1 MLTVPEAARRATRN
15 PETIRRWI
23 REGKLVSWKVG
34 TQYLIDEDDLA
45 DAMRGVFAGPPQA
58 DAPVA
63 PDAPMTSAEIVSAF
77 DGGRAERA
85 HRLREVVTPYPV
97 VAPANPAAATAAGD
111 AWLPQIVGRIVRAV
125 DPVRIILFGSRAR
138 GDARPDSDYD
148 LLVVLD
154 EMTNRREARVEIR
167 LSFADLPVA
176 ADILVATVAEIEG
189 RPAGATYWAIHEG
202 RRVYERAEAS

>member
-23 REGKLVSWKVG
+23 REGKLTSWKVG

-45 DAMRGVFAGPPQA
+45 DAIRGVFAGPPPA
-58 DAPVA
+58 GE
-63 PDAPMTSAEIVSAF
+63 PDAPMTSAQIVSAF

-85 HRLREVVTPYPV
+85 HRLREVMTRYPV
-97 VAPANPAAATAAGD
+97 ASPAPGAATAADD

-154 EMTNRREARVEIR
+154 ELTSRREARVEIR

-202 RRVYERAEAS
+202 RRVYERAETS

>member
-45 DAMRGVFAGPPQA
+45 DAMRGVFAGPPRA
-58 DAPVA
+58 GAPDA

-85 HRLREVVTPYPV
+85 HRLREIVTPYPV
-97 VAPANPAAATAAGD
+97 VAPAPRAATAADD

-138 GDARPDSDYD
+138 RAARPDSDYD
-148 LLVVLD
+148 LLVILD
-154 EMTNRREARVEIR
+154 ELTNRREARVDIR
-167 LSFADLPVA
+167 ASFADLPVA

-189 RPAGATYWAIHEG
+189 RPAGATYWALHEG
-202 RRVYERAEAS
+202 RRVYERAEPS

>member
-1 MLTVPEAARRATRN
+1 MLTVPEAARRSARN

-23 REGKLVSWKVG
+23 REGKLPSSKVG

-45 DAMRGVFAGPPQA
+45 DAIRGIFAERS
-58 DAPVA
+58 A
-63 PDAPMTSAEIVSAF
+63 PDMV
-77 DGGRAERA
+77 ERP
-85 HRLREVVTPYPV
+85 HRLGEVIAPYPV
-97 VAPANPAAATAAGD
+97 TPPAVPAGRASTLDD

-125 DPVRIILFGSRAR
+125 DPARIILFGSRAR

-154 EMTNRREARVEIR
+154 ELPNRREARVSIR

-176 ADILVATVAEIEG
+176 ADILVATIAEIEE

>member
-45 DAMRGVFAGPPQA
+45 DAIRGVFAGPPPA
-58 DAPVA
+58 DAPGS
-63 PDAPMTSAEIVSAF
+63 PLTSAQIVSAF

-85 HRLREVVTPYPV
+85 QRLREVMTYPV
-97 VAPANPAAATAAGD
+97 VASAVPAPTTATDD
-111 AWLPQIVGRIVRAV
+111 AWLPQIVGRIVRAL
-125 DPVRIILFGSRAR
+125 DPVQIILFGSRAR

-154 EMTNRREARVEIR
+154 ELTNRREARVDIR
-167 LSFADLPVA
+167 ASFADLPVA

-189 RPAGATYWAIHEG
+189 RPAGATYWALHEG
-202 RRVYERAEAS
+202 RRVYERAEPS

>member
-23 REGKLVSWKVG
+23 REGKLPSWRVG

-45 DAMRGVFAGPPQA
+45 DAIRGVFAGPPAA
-58 DAPVA
+58 DE
-63 PDAPMTSAEIVSAF
+63 PDGPMTSAEIVSAF

-85 HRLREVVTPYPV
+85 HRLREVMTPYPAV
-97 VAPANPAAATAAGD
+97 PAPTNAADD

-138 GDARPDSDYD
+138 GDSRPDSDYD
-148 LLVVLD
+148 LLVVMD
-154 EMTNRREARVEIR
+154 ELANRRETRVEIR
-167 LSFADLPVA
+167 RSFVDLAVGADV
-176 ADILVATVAEIEG
+176 LVATLAEVEG
-189 RPAGATYWAIHEG
+189 RSFGAAYWAIHEG
-202 RRVYERAEAS
+202 RRVYERGDAD